1 MTSVLIVDDDP
12 EIRESLEMVIGLA
25 GYPVTTARH
34 GGEALDHLRD
44 AHEPFVV
51 LLDLMMPVVN
61 GWEVLETVMTE
72 RLLPLSRIVV
82 ITAARDLRLP
92 DGVRLMPKPITIDG
106 IVGAVREA
114 AQAH

>member
-1 MTSVLIVDDDP
+1 
-12 EIRESLEMVIGLA
+12 
-25 GYPVTTARH
+25 
-34 GGEALDHLRD
+34 
-44 AHEPFVV
+44 
-51 LLDLMMPVVN
+51 
-61 GWEVLETVMTE
+61 
-72 RLLPLSRIVV
+72 VV